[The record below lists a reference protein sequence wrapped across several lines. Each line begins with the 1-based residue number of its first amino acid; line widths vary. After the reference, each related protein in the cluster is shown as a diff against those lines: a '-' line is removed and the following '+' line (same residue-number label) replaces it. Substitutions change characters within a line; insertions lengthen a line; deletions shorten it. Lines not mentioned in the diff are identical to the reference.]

1 MEISESGR
9 CVDAYCHVCEI
20 ICRVVAVVLYG
31 PSFYIYIEIYGN
43 ERTNWIETGTL
54 ENLADIM
61 FMVHKTENILFPDK
75 ISDKHRW
82 VVFFISTYTG
92 RALASASVSPP
103 DKKYEFSLIKIC
115 L

>member
-1 MEISESGR
+1 MLTRIVTFVKSF
-9 CVDAYCHVCEI
+9 
-20 ICRVVAVVLYG
+20 AVWLRLFCTVHHFIY
-31 PSFYIYIEIYGN
+31 YIEIYGN

-82 VVFFISTYTG
+82 VVFFISIYTG

-103 DKKYEFSLIKIC
+103 DKKYFSS
-115 L
+115 